1 MKTTLAIVF
10 MLLVATPVSA
20 ADREHQQL
28 AADLRMLQEQAQQL
42 AITFAALN
50 DVLKAV
56 NARLDQQTE
65 TSRKA
70 FADQKLLV
78 DNMSADLRVIRER
91 TDETNV
97 RISTLGQEMEAL
109 RTSVAAIPVAAPPA
123 AEVPFDPNA
132 PPGTTPAPGPVGS
145 VPSTMGLSPTR
156 MYETAFADY
165 AAGQWSLAIQGFDTF
180 LKTFPKS
187 EMADDA
193 QFYIG
198 ETHYSSGKYADAV
211 AAYNA
216 VIQTYQNS
224 NSTPLAYYKRG
235 LAQERM
241 DQGEAARASW
251 EFVIKNY
258 PDSEAGR
265 LAKQNLDRLGT
276 RKPE

>member
-1 MKTTLAIVF
+1 MKTILAIAFVLF
-10 MLLVATPVSA
+10 VAVPGFA

-50 DVLKAV
+50 DALKAV
-56 NARLDQQTE
+56 NARLDEQNE
-65 TSRKA
+65 SSRKA
-70 FADQKLLV
+70 FADQKLSV
-78 DNMSADLRVIRER
+78 DGMGSDLRVIRER
-91 TDETNV
+91 TDETTV
-97 RISTLGQEMEAL
+97 RIATLGQELEAL
-109 RTSVAAIPVAAPPA
+109 RTSVAAIPVASQPCADIPL
-123 AEVPFDPNA
+123 DPNA
-132 PPGTTPAPGPVGS
+132 PPGTTPGVPPVGGL
-145 VPSTMGLSPTR
+145 PSTMGLSPTR

-165 AAGQWSLAIQGFDTF
+165 AAGQWSLALQGFDTF

-198 ETHYSSGKYADAV
+198 ETHYASGRHADAI

-216 VIQTYQNS
+216 VIQTYPSS

-241 DQGEAARASW
+241 EQIEAARASW

-265 LAKQNLDRLGT
+265 LAKQSLDRLAA
-276 RKPE
+276 RRPD